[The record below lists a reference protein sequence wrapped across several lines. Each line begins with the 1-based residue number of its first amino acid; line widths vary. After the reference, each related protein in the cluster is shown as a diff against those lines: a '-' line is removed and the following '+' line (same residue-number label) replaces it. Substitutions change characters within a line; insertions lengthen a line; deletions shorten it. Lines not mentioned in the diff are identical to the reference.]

1 MHNLD
6 VAGRDGES
14 GKRAGERAL
23 IQSGR
28 RPINGKRGGKHPVAN
43 ESKGNM
49 PVSGN
54 LPAELGRIGLVLCR
68 EGMPY
73 YVYQSWEVLR
83 WSSAP
88 SQRKIYI
95 GSYG

>member
-14 GKRAGERAL
+14 AIRAGERAL

-28 RPINGKRGGKHPVAN
+28 HPINGKRDGKHPVAN
-43 ESKGNM
+43 ESKGNL
-49 PVSGN
+49 PVPGN
-54 LPAELGRIGLVLCR
+54 LSVELGRLGLVLCR

-83 WSSAP
+83 WSSVP
-88 SQRKIYI
+88 SQRKIYT